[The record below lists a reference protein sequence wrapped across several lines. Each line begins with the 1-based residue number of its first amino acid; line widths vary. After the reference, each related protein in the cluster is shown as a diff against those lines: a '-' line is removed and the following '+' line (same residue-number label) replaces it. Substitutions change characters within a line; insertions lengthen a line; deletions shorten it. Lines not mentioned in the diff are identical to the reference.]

1 MIRILAA
8 LAILHQ
14 DEERD
19 ELILFFLSSWCNSSY
34 SSYCPG
40 AIHPILHIILVQF
53 ILFFKS
59 SWCNSSYSSCCPGAI
74 NPILQFVLVQNSK
87 ELNQFCPQ
95 AAATTFAFSS
105 VFILL
110 LGGGGGG
117 GHQQEQ
123 LSIRAHIKGSVSK
136 DFFHDLNPPRPLTR
150 SRLKYFQILLRF
162 RQDMLIY

>member
-1 MIRILAA
+1 MANVFATVWGTELIRILAA

-105 VFILL
+105 VFI
-110 LGGGGGG
+110 
-117 GHQQEQ
+117 
-123 LSIRAHIKGSVSK
+123 
-136 DFFHDLNPPRPLTR
+136 
-150 SRLKYFQILLRF
+150 ILLCPPPPLHSLRCSCPCE
-162 RQDMLIY
+162 